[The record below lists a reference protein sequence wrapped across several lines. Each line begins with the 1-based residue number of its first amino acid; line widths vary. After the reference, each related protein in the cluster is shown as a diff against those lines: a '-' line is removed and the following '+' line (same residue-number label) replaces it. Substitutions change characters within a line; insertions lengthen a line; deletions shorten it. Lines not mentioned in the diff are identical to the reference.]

1 MAKMRDRLVR
11 SACFGLLGLALCG
24 ALPARAITIKNA
36 RAKMGSPF
44 EITVVTADEAAAWR
58 AIEAGWSEIDRIE
71 ALISS
76 WRETSETSA
85 INRAAGGEPVV
96 VSRELLDLVARA
108 IKVSRLTGGAF
119 DVTFGAV
126 GRLWDLKA
134 DPPRL
139 PEPAEIAAALELVDF
154 RAIELDPA
162 ASSVRLAKPGMRLG
176 WGAIGKGYAA
186 NRTVAM
192 LRAQGAAGG
201 LVNAGGDIVAFGHQE
216 DGSPWKIAI
225 AHPLRPQ
232 QVFAFLEVE
241 DQAVVT
247 SGDYERYAEIDGVR
261 YAHIIDPRTG
271 WPVRGVRSVTVVC
284 PDGELADALAT
295 ATFVMGVTDGL
306 TLIDRL
312 NGVEAMVVDDEGV
325 IHYSQHLEQHIREEP
340 AP

>member
-1 MAKMRDRLVR
+1 MSEMSLR
-11 SACFGLLGLALCG
+11 STSPGRWALAALLLASPL
-24 ALPARAITIKNA
+24 AASATTIKNG

-44 EITVVTADEAAAWR
+44 EITVVAADEATAWR
-58 AIEAGWSEIDRIE
+58 AVEAGWAEIDRIE
-71 ALISS
+71 ELISS

-85 INRAAGGEPVV
+85 INRAAGGEPVH
-96 VSRELLDLVARA
+96 VSRELYDLVARS

-139 PEPAEIAAALELVDF
+139 PDPAAIAAALELVDY
-154 RAIELDPA
+154 RAIELDADAP
-162 ASSVRLAKPGMRLG
+162 SVHLAKPGMLLG

-186 NRTVAM
+186 NRAVGV
-192 LRAQGAAGG
+192 LRSAGALGG
-201 LVNAGGDIVAFGHQE
+201 LVNAGGDIVAFGRQE
-216 DGSPWKIAI
+216 DGSPWRIAI

-241 DQAVVT
+241 NQAVVT
-247 SGDYERYAEIDGVR
+247 SGDYERYVEIGGVR

-306 TLIDRL
+306 ALIDRL

-325 IHYSQHLEQHIREEP
+325 IHYSQHLEQRIREVA